1 MLIVVAHQLRN
12 TPGCQCVAHL
22 FLPGFVWT
30 GWNPAIREKPAG
42 AWMPDRVIDYM
53 ITEVFEKDLFY
64 AICPDDEVS
73 PVSKLWPYT
82 PIS

>member
-1 MLIVVAHQLRN
+1 
-12 TPGCQCVAHL
+12 
-22 FLPGFVWT
+22 
-30 GWNPAIREKPAG
+30 
-42 AWMPDRVIDYM
+42 MPDRVIDYM